1 MGSCLPIWALPDC
14 YIRLCFLPCSDPCSW
29 TLILA
34 QILGLT
40 SNSDSCSN
48 HVHLGPQCLKGQ
60 QLRGRLKFVCLSLKM
75 LDPDLLLHLGMMGGA
90 GGTRTFDCWTRIR
103 IRITSQSGDLHFCLP
118 WQQPMT
124 GKESTGII
132 LPHKSGEAEW
142 QEKKEKQQ
150 SSAVLDRFQK
160 NMVLS
165 SLQVYHSLK
174 FDFSTPIFPETS
186 QACDI

>member
-1 MGSCLPIWALPDC
+1 MKA
-14 YIRLCFLPCSDPCSW
+14 
-29 TLILA
+29 
-34 QILGLT
+34 
-40 SNSDSCSN
+40 
-48 HVHLGPQCLKGQ
+48 Q
-60 QLRGRLKFVCLSLKM
+60 QLRERSKFVCLSLKM
-75 LDPDLLLHLGMMGGA
+75 LDPDLPLHLGMTGSA

-103 IRITSQSGDLHFCLP
+103 IRITTQRWCLTFLSSLATAYD
-118 WQQPMT
+118 W

-174 FDFSTPIFPETS
+174 FDFSTPSFQRPHKHVTFN
-186 QACDI
+186 